1 MNKLPNN
8 QIKRAQD
15 VMMKAI
21 IQHDYRGIGTLTVE
35 DRLLEPMTPL
45 SVIAKNTYVPVLPY
59 DWMTEDGKLKDIRP
73 VKLPMV
79 IGYGFAGV
87 VERVGILRN
96 KNLIGKKVIGANL
109 SGAAKGYINSQI
121 PPLLFE
127 VPENVALKDAATVIG
142 GADAALH
149 AVKTIHA
156 SARDVVLITGAS
168 GGVGSYLIQLLKQR
182 GAAVV
187 AIGHPDNFD
196 FLKEVGADYVVS
208 YKSSLALQL
217 KKVPTINKVIDTVGE
232 GEILRQISNATGALG
247 ILSLSM
253 TNFSSL
259 KTNQTFKFSHGT
271 VGIQGY
277 RDLLNLMAQK
287 KIRAHIQKIYQYS
300 EVKEAQLVSKN
311 ERSQGRI
318 LLEF

>member
-1 MNKLPNN
+1 M
-8 QIKRAQD
+8 
-15 VMMKAI
+15 
-21 IQHDYRGIGTLTVE
+21 TVE

-45 SVIAKNTYVPVLPY
+45 SVIVKNKYVPVLPY

-87 VERVGILRN
+87 VKRVGILRN
-96 KNLIGKKVIGANL
+96 KNLIGKKVIGANI
-109 SGAAKGYINSQI
+109 SGAAKEYINSQI

-149 AVKTIHA
+149 AVKTTRA
-156 SARDVVLITGAS
+156 SAHDVVLVTGAS

-182 GAAVV
+182 GALVV
-187 AIGHPDNFD
+187 AIGHPNNFD

-232 GEILRQISNATGALG
+232 GEILRQISNATGALE

-259 KTNQTFKFSHGT
+259 KTNQSFKFSHGT

-287 KIRAHIQKIYQYS
+287 KNSRSY
-300 EVKEAQLVSKN
+300 SKN
-311 ERSQGRI
+311 ISV
-318 LLEF
+318 